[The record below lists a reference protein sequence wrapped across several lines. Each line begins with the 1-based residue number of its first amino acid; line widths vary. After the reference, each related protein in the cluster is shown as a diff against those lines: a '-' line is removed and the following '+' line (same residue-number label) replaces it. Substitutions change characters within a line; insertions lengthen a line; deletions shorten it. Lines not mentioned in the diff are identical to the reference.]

1 MAVDDRRG
9 FFDEDSNKDAISLDS
24 VSPDS
29 GNRWFAAV
37 QLSQIYEPWAADLLW
52 KLKDDPDESTRNA
65 ARNALRTFP
74 KELLASREQD
84 AQEAVEAEASV
95 WKTRPLPTLVATSR
109 DQYLAAILDLLNSEG
124 PTAGGRIFRLLV
136 ACAQASGSKP
146 PGRGQVKLLLDAMY
160 QANSVSRV
168 DEHLDSDKLDLWIVV
183 AKGWPEFVIRPRNG
197 RDLRDIP
204 VNEARAVLRGDRR
217 FMRDT
222 TNAEIG
228 FRALKMHYEIADNE
242 FHVVGEALENQW
254 LGLFKNL

>member
-1 MAVDDRRG
+1 MERKN
-9 FFDEDSNKDAISLDS
+9 FFETQSSKEDMHLAAESASQDE
-24 VSPDS
+24 
-29 GNRWFAAV
+29 RWLAAL
-37 QLSQIYEPWAADLLW
+37 QLSQIFEPWSADLLW
-52 KLKDDPDESTRNA
+52 RLKDDPDESTRTA

-84 AQEAVEAEASV
+84 AQEGAEVEASV
-95 WKTRPLPTLVATSR
+95 WKTRPLPTLVSTSR

-168 DEHLDSDKLDLWIVV
+168 DEHLNSDQLDLWIVV

-222 TNAEIG
+222 SNAEIG

-242 FHVVGEALENQW
+242 FHVVGEVLENQW